1 MTRAIITLLTVLCLA
16 STAAAEV
23 VRIEVRYV
31 SEAALR
37 LIDDG
42 YLLAED
48 LAPILGRAGEHWN
61 YLMEAGTP

>member
-1 MTRAIITLLTVLCLA
+1 MTRAIITLLT
-16 STAAAEV
+16 
-23 VRIEVRYV
+23 V